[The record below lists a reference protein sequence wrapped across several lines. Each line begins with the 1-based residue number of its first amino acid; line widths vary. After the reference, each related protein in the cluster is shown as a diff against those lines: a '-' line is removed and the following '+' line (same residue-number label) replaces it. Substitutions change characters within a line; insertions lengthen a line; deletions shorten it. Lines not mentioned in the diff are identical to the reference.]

1 MFITIGEN
9 EYELST
15 KLGTSLKIEKK
26 FKLPLTQ
33 VFDKISV
40 AEIDELVDILSISAG
55 KIHDG
60 NFKEEILD
68 NWDYTDLQCAVQEL
82 LSRLMFTGSDEDIET
97 KIEKYPVGEAQKNL
111 IRGVL
116 GLPSKSSAPPT
127 E

>member
-1 MFITIGEN
+1 MFIKIGKN

-15 KLGTSLKIEKK
+15 KLGISLKIEKK
-26 FKLPLTQ
+26 FRLPLTQ
-33 VFDKISV
+33 VFDKISA

-55 KIHDG
+55 KVQDKS
-60 NFKEEILD
+60 FREEILD

-82 LSRLMFTGSDEDIET
+82 LSRLMFTGSDEDIEA

-111 IRGVL
+111 IRGML
-116 GLPSKSSAPPT
+116 GLPVKSSEQLT

>member
-1 MFITIGEN
+1 MFIKIGKN

-111 IRGVL
+111 IRGML